1 MKTMLNNKY
10 ELILM
15 GKIKVKGINIWIMW
29 KKMKIEGINLWR
41 MCNPWRMSNNH

>member
-1 MKTMLNNKY
+1 MEKMKI
-10 ELILM
+10 E
-15 GKIKVKGINIWIMW
+15 GINLWRMW